1 MSTTGRGGSPPRDA
15 AAPTAAAGAPILPST
30 AAPQAGPADVRAR
43 AERVAARD
51 AARQAAA
58 VAVAAAAHLDADSRA
73 AGDED
78 EPAHGDRD
86 ADDDAEAS
94 DASDAE
100 EAALLAQ
107 LAAVRI
113 ARTERAARAAQMLP
127 PGGALPAAF
136 EPATTAGAARAHGP
150 QPKAP
155 YQERYKGEGGAV
167 LDKWISSASVA
178 RRFYTG
184 MDDATAVSW
193 LAPALEDAAL
203 DWLVAYEAQH
213 GAAPASPQALFAG
226 LRTRFQPVNAEETAR
241 RDMDALRQ
249 GKDSVNEYTTKFRR
263 LITLL
268 PGETENAQIYQFRRG
283 LVRAI
288 EDRIMQAEPQP
299 ASLEATIALATR
311 VEGRWRASH
320 GSGTEGMASMEDA
333 ERTFTVAQLNALLD
347 AARGSQTT
355 PLKPATPRYE
365 SRRDRGAN
373 KSAKTMTM
381 AQHFGLSEE
390 VTRKRFDNGLCMH
403 CGVTGHIRRECADYK
418 DGKPARL
425 N

>member
-1 MSTTGRGGSPPRDA
+1 
-15 AAPTAAAGAPILPST
+15 
-30 AAPQAGPADVRAR
+30 VAR
-43 AERVAARD
+43 E

-58 VAVAAAAHLDADSRA
+58 AATAEAARLDADARA

-78 EPAHGDRD
+78 EPILGDLG
-86 ADDDAEAS
+86 ADDDLKAS
-94 DASDAE
+94 DASDAK

-107 LAAVRI
+107 LAAVRV
-113 ARTERAARAAQMLP
+113 ARTQRAAPAAQLLS
-127 PGGALPAAF
+127 PGGAPS
-136 EPATTAGAARAHGP
+136 ATSESAVSSVAARAHGP

-155 YQERYKGEGGAV
+155 YQERYRGEGGAV
-167 LDKWISSASVA
+167 LDKWINSASVA
-178 RRFYTG
+178 RRFFTG

-213 GAAPASPQALFAG
+213 GTSPASPQALFAG
-226 LRTRFQPVNAEETAR
+226 MRARFQPVNAEETAR

-263 LITLL
+263 LSALL
-268 PGETENAQIYQFRRG
+268 PGETANAQIYQFRRG

-299 ASLEATIALATR
+299 TSLEATIALATR

-320 GSGTEGMASMEDA
+320 GSSTEGMASMEDT
-333 ERTFTVAQLNALLD
+333 ERTFSIAQLNALLD
-347 AARGSQTT
+347 AARGSQAAPPTS
-355 PLKPATPRYE
+355 ATQRHRNE
-365 SRRDRGAN
+365 TRQDHGAN
-373 KSAKTMTM
+373 KPAKSTPM
-381 AQHFGLSEE
+381 AQRFGLSEE

-403 CGVTGHIRRECADYK
+403 CGVTGHIRRDCAEYK
-418 DGKPARL
+418 AGKPAHL